1 MISINTFKEK
11 TALAII
17 TCNREEFLHKALES
31 VDKDS
36 VNEIFVINAGESFKN
51 KPEGVKVIQC
61 NRNPT
66 PVGIAKNIALR
77 EMKKN
82 HDFLFLMEDDV
93 MIKDNRVFEQ
103 YILTAM
109 DSGLWA
115 GQLSYGVHGGVG
127 GGNVAEDGTPLK
139 RLTVQYSHN
148 SVDLYKHSL
157 HAFVLYHA
165 NTLKHIGYMGENYL
179 NAAEHLDHYYVS
191 FLKGLGSCYWYFPDI
206 EDSFEYLTDI
216 DTNHS
221 SSVIRNSPEFKNY
234 FSTGWGI
241 FKEKYNVYPHEITD
255 SSIEEVM
262 QRLTFIE
269 DNYSQKNILNKVYNN
284 LDTGTIIGHI
294 SG

>member
-1 MISINTFKEK
+1 MITFNIFKEK

-31 VDKDS
+31 VNRDA
-36 VNEIFVINAGESFKN
+36 VGEIFVINAGKPLEN
-51 KPEGVKVIQC
+51 KPDGVKVIQC

-77 EMKKN
+77 EMKKK

-93 MIKDNRVFEQ
+93 IVKDNKVFEK

-127 GGNVAEDGTPLK
+127 GGNVSDDGTPLK
-139 RLTVQYSHN
+139 KLSVKYSHTT
-148 SVDLYKHSL
+148 VDMYKHSL
-157 HAFVLYHA
+157 HAFVLYHSG
-165 NTLKHIGYMGENYL
+165 TLKHIGYMGENYL
-179 NAAEHLDHYYVS
+179 NAAEHLDHYYVA
-191 FLKGLGSCYWYFPDI
+191 FLKGLGNSYWYFPDI
-206 EDSFEYLTDI
+206 ENSFEYLEDI
-216 DTNHS
+216 DTNHN
-221 SSVIRNSPEFKNY
+221 SSVIRNSPDFRNY

-241 FKEKYNVYPHEITD
+241 FKEKYDVYPHEITD
-255 SSIEEVM
+255 SSVEEVM
-262 QRLTFIE
+262 KRLDFIE
-269 DNYSQKNILNKVYNN
+269 AHYSQKQIVEDYYKEVDLSTKLWNV
-284 LDTGTIIGHI
+284 